1 MNVAFDPKLID
12 HLELREKALKERDA
26 RALYQM
32 AQIYAS
38 MKGKK
43 NEKKAYE
50 LYKSSA
56 THGYAKARFMMGLCN
71 EKGIG
76 VKQSLPMAIT
86 WYIRAEISAAS
97 DIADRSDT
105 ADEMDRER
113 LHIFREEPGFATEL
127 DDAAYARPDVLE
139 SVTIEEIAFAAE
151 QGSGKIKFKGVVID
165 APCSIAPDSVDKE
178 VDLGEVT
185 TAVINANKKSS
196 AVPVDINLE
205 NCQLDDPA
213 DETDTPVTKV
223 DVTFTSSATDAT
235 DTSLMTNTYASGAQN
250 VGVRLLNNAE
260 ANITLGA
267 ANEVALLAGS
277 TTQTLHF
284 KALMEVVTGKTA
296 TAGQV
301 EATANYILAYK

>member
-86 WYIRAEISAAS
+86 WYIRAEISAVS

-105 ADEMDRER
+105 A
-113 LHIFREEPGFATEL
+113 
-127 DDAAYARPDVLE
+127 
-139 SVTIEEIAFAAE
+139 
-151 QGSGKIKFKGVVID
+151 GSGCTF
-165 APCSIAPDSVDKE
+165 SVRSRA
-178 VDLGEVT
+178 L
-185 TAVINANKKSS
+185 
-196 AVPVDINLE
+196 P
-205 NCQLDDPA
+205 
-213 DETDTPVTKV
+213 
-223 DVTFTSSATDAT
+223 
-235 DTSLMTNTYASGAQN
+235 QN
-250 VGVRLLNNAE
+250 
-260 ANITLGA
+260 
-267 ANEVALLAGS
+267 
-277 TTQTLHF
+277 
-284 KALMEVVTGKTA
+284 
-296 TAGQV
+296 
-301 EATANYILAYK
+301 

>member
-50 LYKSSA
+50 LYMSSA

-151 QGSGKIKFKGVVID
+151 QGD
-165 APCSIAPDSVDKE
+165 PYAQDC
-178 VDLGEVT
+178 LGH
-185 TAVINANKKSS
+185 NY
-196 AVPVDINLE
+196 
-205 NCQLDDPA
+205 C
-213 DETDTPVTKV
+213 
-223 DVTFTSSATDAT
+223 
-235 DTSLMTNTYASGAQN
+235 
-250 VGVRLLNNAE
+250 
-260 ANITLGA
+260 LGA
-267 ANEVALLAGS
+267 NGLEKDLEAAEYWHRKSAEQGCEAGIHHLAQFYKRAERYDEAVEWYRKYAELRIKQREAYFGGS
-277 TTQTLHF
+277 
-284 KALMEVVTGKTA
+284 
-296 TAGQV
+296 
-301 EATANYILAYK
+301 

>member
-1 MNVAFDPKLID
+1 M
-12 HLELREKALKERDA
+12 
-26 RALYQM
+26 YM
-32 AQIYAS
+32 
-38 MKGKK
+38 GKK
-43 NEKKAYE
+43 ILLA
-50 LYKSSA
+50 L
-56 THGYAKARFMMGLCN
+56 
-71 EKGIG
+71 
-76 VKQSLPMAIT
+76 AI
-86 WYIRAEISAAS
+86 AAAAS
-97 DIADRSDT
+97 GSA
-105 ADEMDRER
+105 
-113 LHIFREEPGFATEL
+113 FAT
-127 DDAAYARPDVLE
+127 
-139 SVTIEEIAFAAE
+139 E

-235 DTSLMTNTYASGAQN
+235 DASLMTNTYASGAQN

-267 ANEVALLAGS
+267 ANEIALLAGS

-301 EATANYILAYK
+301 EATANYILGYK

>member
-113 LHIFREEPGFATEL
+113 LHIFREEPGFATVDAGLHDDITAAISHVPHIVAASLVNMVRENDTSNEL
-127 DDAAYARPDVLE
+127 MK
-139 SVTIEEIAFAAE
+139 TFAAGGFKDITRIASSSPEMWESICLSNADSIDHFLSLMIDELTKMRSYIANE
-151 QGSGKIKFKGVVID
+151 QGGEINRFFASSREYRD
-165 APCSIAPDSVDKE
+165 SI
-178 VDLGEVT
+178 
-185 TAVINANKKSS
+185 
-196 AVPVDINLE
+196 
-205 NCQLDDPA
+205 
-213 DETDTPVTKV
+213 
-223 DVTFTSSATDAT
+223 
-235 DTSLMTNTYASGAQN
+235 
-250 VGVRLLNNAE
+250 
-260 ANITLGA
+260 
-267 ANEVALLAGS
+267 
-277 TTQTLHF
+277 H
-284 KALMEVVTGKTA
+284 
-296 TAGQV
+296 
-301 EATANYILAYK
+301 

>member
-86 WYIRAEISAAS
+86 WYIRAEISAVS

-127 DDAAYARPDVLE
+127 DDAAYARLCCRAGR
-139 SVTIEEIAFAAE
+139 SLRTGLFGT
-151 QGSGKIKFKGVVID
+151 QLLFGSQWSGKR
-165 APCSIAPDSVDKE
+165 S
-178 VDLGEVT
+178 
-185 TAVINANKKSS
+185 
-196 AVPVDINLE
+196 
-205 NCQLDDPA
+205 
-213 DETDTPVTKV
+213 
-223 DVTFTSSATDAT
+223 
-235 DTSLMTNTYASGAQN
+235 
-250 VGVRLLNNAE
+250 
-260 ANITLGA
+260 
-267 ANEVALLAGS
+267 
-277 TTQTLHF
+277 
-284 KALMEVVTGKTA
+284 
-296 TAGQV
+296 
-301 EATANYILAYK
+301 

>member
-86 WYIRAEISAAS
+86 WYI
-97 DIADRSDT
+97 
-105 ADEMDRER
+105 
-113 LHIFREEPGFATEL
+113 PGN
-127 DDAAYARPDVLE
+127 RHW
-139 SVTIEEIAFAAE
+139 
-151 QGSGKIKFKGVVID
+151 K
-165 APCSIAPDSVDKE
+165 
-178 VDLGEVT
+178 
-185 TAVINANKKSS
+185 
-196 AVPVDINLE
+196 
-205 NCQLDDPA
+205 
-213 DETDTPVTKV
+213 
-223 DVTFTSSATDAT
+223 
-235 DTSLMTNTYASGAQN
+235 
-250 VGVRLLNNAE
+250 
-260 ANITLGA
+260 
-267 ANEVALLAGS
+267 ALLDSDPFLVAQPHHESCFGIS
-277 TTQTLHF
+277 VCCRTL
-284 KALMEVVTGKTA
+284 V
-296 TAGQV
+296 
-301 EATANYILAYK
+301 

>member
-86 WYIRAEISAAS
+86 WYIRAEISAVS

-151 QGSGKIKFKGVVID
+151 QGDPYAQDWDTITVWEPMVWKKILRQ
-165 APCSIAPDSVDKE
+165 PSI
-178 VDLGEVT
+178 G
-185 TAVINANKKSS
+185 IG
-196 AVPVDINLE
+196 NL
-205 NCQLDDPA
+205 PS
-213 DETDTPVTKV
+213 KV
-223 DVTFTSSATDAT
+223 
-235 DTSLMTNTYASGAQN
+235 
-250 VGVRLLNNAE
+250 VRLVYTIWHSFISERNDTMKL
-260 ANITLGA
+260 
-267 ANEVALLAGS
+267 
-277 TTQTLHF
+277 
-284 KALMEVVTGKTA
+284 
-296 TAGQV
+296 
-301 EATANYILAYK
+301 

>member
-151 QGSGKIKFKGVVID
+151 PG
-165 APCSIAPDSVDKE
+165 
-178 VDLGEVT
+178 
-185 TAVINANKKSS
+185 
-196 AVPVDINLE
+196 
-205 NCQLDDPA
+205 DP
-213 DETDTPVTKV
+213 
-223 DVTFTSSATDAT
+223 
-235 DTSLMTNTYASGAQN
+235 YA
-250 VGVRLLNNAE
+250 
-260 ANITLGA
+260 
-267 ANEVALLAGS
+267 
-277 TTQTLHF
+277 
-284 KALMEVVTGKTA
+284 
-296 TAGQV
+296 
-301 EATANYILAYK
+301 